1 MLVGANCSQLQW
13 SGQQFGS
20 DNGRLSE
27 VMRPYLEGRHGLL
40 KTKLRPDNIQP
51 FRNQTQA
58 EVPEDGGTDRKR
70 SQGPKETHK
79 CNGLHPPIRVR
90 ADMELTSVLEAQGT
104 CCDIIGQS
112 RVFSSAAVKSC
123 SVSTVMKRPP
133 FCLARHF
140 VSSMLCSPVQE

>member
-1 MLVGANCSQLQW
+1 MNAVASGDCPIAFGLRLLRLKPSTSAQPPGFCGCHPKQNCAAGQL
-13 SGQQFGS
+13 
-20 DNGRLSE
+20 
-27 VMRPYLEGRHGLL
+27 
-40 KTKLRPDNIQP
+40 IQP

-90 ADMELTSVLEAQGT
+90 ADMELTSVLDAQGT

-112 RVFSSAAVKSC
+112 RVFSSV
-123 SVSTVMKRPP
+123 TTWPWP
-133 FCLARHF
+133 LCLCTKGCRHKF
-140 VSSMLCSPVQE
+140 GRGLGLMMPRSH